1 MVDKFFNKG
10 GYKFLSDLEE
20 KFNCAS
26 VCSTPLFYITKDVK
40 EGPPTN
46 DCVTAA
52 MEELMQNQNAVI
64 ICAATGILLLISISG
79 AFVLCSKP

>member
-1 MVDKFFNKG
+1 MPLFEEESKKSSGEKDPQLSQTMEMVDKFFDKG

-26 VCSTPLFYITKDVK
+26 ICSTPLFYITKDVK

-52 MEELMQNQNAVI
+52 MDDLM
-64 ICAATGILLLISISG
+64 
-79 AFVLCSKP
+79 K